1 MKNTPLNQM
10 TQKQTQKQIGKKSS
24 LKQALCVGSV
34 FSIMGLSVLSGA
46 ALAQTGGVGTP
57 GFSNPTAPQVVPN
70 VQPNTGQDTV
80 PNVTP
85 YTGQGAVP
93 NVQPNTGQ
101 DFFYNNPGY
110 TTPNTNNTGSFNTA
124 QSRPFPESSGMNT
137 RPNDMARP
145 ASPGV
150 PGSSSN
156 EGQRPGYVPSL
167 PTNQSYT
174 QQAQPNTQANQQ
186 NTQTRSNT
194 QTNTQTNANQQPNS
208 SSTQA
213 PLQTPMPSMI
223 TAPGSNVR
231 INGGD
236 SQPEINIVTPSA
248 APSVMDADD
257 PLGRDEVYQQLTVNE
272 VDDAN
277 DADALSVAGIPLWA
291 MWSSL
296 AILLAG
302 FAAFATWWV
311 MKNRQETPYEKL

>member
-1 MKNTPLNQM
+1 M
-10 TQKQTQKQIGKKSS
+10 KQTQLTQKTA
-24 LKQALCVGSV
+24 LKTTGLQATLRQALFATSLVGM
-34 FSIMGLSVLSGA
+34 MGLSGLSSA

-137 RPNDMARP
+137 TPNNMARP

-174 QQAQPNTQANQQ
+174 QQAQPNQQ
-186 NTQTRSNT
+186 NTQTRPNT
-194 QTNTQTNANQQPNS
+194 QTNTQTNTTQQPNPS
-208 SSTQA
+208 TTQA
-213 PLQTPMPSMI
+213 PLQTPMPSMM

-236 SQPEINIVTPSA
+236 SPEINIVTPSA

-277 DADALSVAGIPLWA
+277 DADNLSIAGVPLWA

-296 AILLAG
+296 AVLLAG

-311 MKNRQETPYEKL
+311 MKSRQESPYEKL